1 MEVLHNLRDTKN
13 QEASREY
20 KSDEEYTCRVVD
32 SRKMESATCPTSR
45 GRTMLFFLP
54 TQQVPH
60 SRHWQN
66 KYISKVYA
74 KFVLRKAIVQSI
86 RE

>member
-1 MEVLHNLRDTKN
+1 MEVLRNLRETKN

-20 KSDEEYTCRVVD
+20 KSDEEYIYRVVD
-32 SRKMESATCPTSR
+32 SRKMESTTCPTSLK
-45 GRTMLFFLP
+45 RTMLFFLP

-66 KYISKVYA
+66 KYISKIYA
-74 KFVLRKAIVQSI
+74 KFVLGKAMVRSI